1 MGNAFGRQ
9 LPSCEALGECGLSPV
24 AWEYFAFRV
33 LNMKRAGVISVHGID
48 VPKRGSGDFSYSN
61 AGSVV
66 VLQDE
71 TTDTK
76 RTHHGYPYC
85 SRPHG
90 VHGMATQRELR
101 VLVATDGSRHAQAAV
116 TTTLHFPWP
125 ARTKVR
131 VISARRTG
139 ADYRMSILLS
149 ALDRGAEKAAESAR
163 RTLSRRWP
171 DLEIELLDKTPVEG
185 ILGEA
190 ERFRADV
197 IVVGWRGHGAVR
209 RLLMGSVSRGVVRG
223 AKCAVPRGRGGRSAH
238 APSSSVST
246 DLEPARRALAFIG
259 RLVPPRGGR
268 VTLVSA
274 VELLTAPSRG
284 RVPGA
289 ASIAMKSDA
298 RTRFELERRRKSS
311 IVRRP
316 DSNALDGGRGP
327 CSSMANRCA
336 ISSVLSQRVAR
347 NCSSS
352 GRGDQ
357 RRPVLAVR
365 QCR

>member
-1 MGNAFGRQ
+1 
-9 LPSCEALGECGLSPV
+9 
-24 AWEYFAFRV
+24 
-33 LNMKRAGVISVHGID
+33 
-48 VPKRGSGDFSYSN
+48 
-61 AGSVV
+61 
-66 VLQDE
+66 
-71 TTDTK
+71 
-76 RTHHGYPYC
+76 
-85 SRPHG
+85 
-90 VHGMATQRELR
+90 MATQRELR

-171 DLEIELLDKTPVEG
+171 DLEIELLDKTPVQG

-223 AKCAVPRGRGGRSAH
+223 AKCAVLVARRAQRARTIVVGVDGS
-238 APSSSVST
+238 
-246 DLEPARRALAFIG
+246 EPARRALAFIG

-289 ASIAMKSDA
+289 ASIASEVRRQNTI
-298 RTRFELERRRKSS
+298 RTRAATKELNRAAAELKRIGWRPRTMLVHGEPLRDLLGAVAATRAQLLVVGARGTSG
-311 IVRRP
+311 VRYLLLG
-316 DSNALDGGRGP
+316 SVAEGALNQSP
-327 CSSMANRCA
+327 VA
-336 ISSVLSQRVAR
+336 VLVAR
-347 NCSSS
+347 
-352 GRGDQ
+352 
-357 RRPVLAVR
+357 
-365 QCR
+365 